1 MCCSIC
7 FVIQYR
13 YCKCVEVLDDIVKKL
28 LGLNVDWNIYIF
40 FEIVNIMKEIIEYKE
55 LLIKESNIV
64 KEIILVSVF
73 IEIENFK
80 LRFDECQQQF
90 EKIFLRLYEE
100 KEEK

>member
-1 MCCSIC
+1 
-7 FVIQYR
+7 
-13 YCKCVEVLDDIVKKL
+13 
-28 LGLNVDWNIYIF
+28 
-40 FEIVNIMKEIIEYKE
+40 MKEIIEYKE
-55 LLIKESNIV
+55 LLIKDSNMV
-64 KEIILVSVF
+64 KEIIIGSVF